1 MDGGGRRE
9 TAWAERLWRSLP
21 FLCLLIAS
29 VFGAVAFLLGPDPG
43 P

>member
-1 MDGGGRRE
+1 MNGWGPRDA
-9 TAWAERLWRSLP
+9 AWAERLWRSLP
-21 FLCLLIAS
+21 ILCLLIAS